1 MQKILFICE
10 ILNIFKLK
18 IILIIKL
25 QMKNSKKKVTV
36 TFEYRRITLKFSFNK
51 NIMINIPKERNL
63 VHKIPSK
70 YLVMLSV

>member
-1 MQKILFICE
+1 
-10 ILNIFKLK
+10 
-18 IILIIKL
+18 
-25 QMKNSKKKVTV
+25 MKNSKKKVTV